1 MDTLHPTGGR
11 WPAVYPLR
19 GGLGQTQYT
28 QLRPSGELAT
38 ESALFI
44 PSLRH
49 FRLLGVWPADAGLSA
64 DIVVKHLFGEVLVNE
79 VLVGD
84 VIPMSRSRSIW
95 VGLDDGALVV
105 RQGPG
110 AIACVVRGQVRDH
123 RFVEPW

>member
-1 MDTLHPTGGR
+1 MDTLHPIGGR

-44 PSLRH
+44 PSLRY
-49 FRLLGVWPADAGLSA
+49 FRLLGV
-64 DIVVKHLFGEVLVNE
+64 
-79 VLVGD
+79 
-84 VIPMSRSRSIW
+84 IPMSHSRSIW

>member
-1 MDTLHPTGGR
+1 
-11 WPAVYPLR
+11 
-19 GGLGQTQYT
+19 
-28 QLRPSGELAT
+28 LAI

-44 PSLRH
+44 PSLRY
-49 FRLLGVWPADAGLSA
+49 FRLLGVWPVYAGLRT
-64 DIVVKHLFGEVLVNE
+64 DIVLERLSGDVLMTG

-84 VIPMSRSRSIW
+84 RIPMSRSRSIW

-110 AIACVVRGQVRDH
+110 AVACVVRAQVRDC